1 MNKIT
6 IKNIKDYNRLQKYCT
21 TTKVHGK
28 LYKERLK
35 ELQKITL
42 KLLIFEKEIKKW
54 LKRKYRQ

>member
-42 KLLIFEKEIKKW
+42 KLLIFEKEIKK
-54 LKRKYRQ
+54 